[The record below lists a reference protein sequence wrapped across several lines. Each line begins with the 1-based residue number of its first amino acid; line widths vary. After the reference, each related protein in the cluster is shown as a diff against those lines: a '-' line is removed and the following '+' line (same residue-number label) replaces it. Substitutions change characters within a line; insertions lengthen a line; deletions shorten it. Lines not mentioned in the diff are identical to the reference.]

1 MTDNAKKPGIK
12 SSEFWVGV
20 LTAPVVAIIV
30 AIMSHFGFNVTEE
43 TIISLVSPAIAYIA
57 SRGFN
62 KSAEIKAQKPE

>member
-1 MTDNAKKPGIK
+1 
-12 SSEFWVGV
+12 
-20 LTAPVVAIIV
+20 
-30 AIMSHFGFNVTEE
+30 MSHFGFNVTEE